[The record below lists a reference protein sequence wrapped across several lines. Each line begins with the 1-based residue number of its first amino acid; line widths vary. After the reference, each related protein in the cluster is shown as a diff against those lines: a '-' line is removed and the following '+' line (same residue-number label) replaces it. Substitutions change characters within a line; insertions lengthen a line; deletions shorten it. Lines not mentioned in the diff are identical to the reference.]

1 MENWSQRVVIFHS
14 ISVGAIE
21 AQCSDLWC
29 STVSPHCRCEKIF
42 YSLSWPPA
50 ELMGMWLQ
58 SLTWQT
64 SAQTGV
70 HSLLIFKSCSV
81 RCLLFR
87 IKQHFITREGRCH
100 GNAANMYFF
109 HNKSLHPVTHTNAFS
124 RSPDLNAAIS
134 PQRRLMRS
142 WALCARSIGWT
153 SPAPKWAAQLV
164 LPWWR
169 TLFKSESPACYWRN
183 RVMPKLRPTSLV
195 TLIHLAVTRSA
206 TLDAVTLERLSDMT
220 SCYSISTNF
229 SRSSWVRHV

>member
-21 AQCSDLWC
+21 AQCSHLWC

-64 SAQTGV
+64 SAQTSV
-70 HSLLIFKSCSV
+70 RSLLIFKSCSV

-124 RSPDLNAAIS
+124 HSPVLNAAIS
-134 PQRRLMRS
+134 PAETTHEELSFMRALNRLNFTCS
-142 WALCARSIGWT
+142 KVSCAACVAMVT
-153 SPAPKWAAQLV
+153 H
-164 LPWWR
+164 
-169 TLFKSESPACYWRN
+169 TL
-183 RVMPKLRPTSLV
+183 
-195 TLIHLAVTRSA
+195 
-206 TLDAVTLERLSDMT
+206 
-220 SCYSISTNF
+220 
-229 SRSSWVRHV
+229 